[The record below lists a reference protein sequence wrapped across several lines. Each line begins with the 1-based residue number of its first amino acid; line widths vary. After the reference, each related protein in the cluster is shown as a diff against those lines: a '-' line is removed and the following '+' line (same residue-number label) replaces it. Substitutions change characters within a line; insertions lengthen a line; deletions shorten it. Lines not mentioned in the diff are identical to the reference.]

1 MKKITHKLFIVFLV
15 LSAAACSN
23 EEEKVRSGVTYA
35 TRALQE
41 ANANV
46 LSRATYENII
56 ARGQTALDYIKY
68 ITPKD
73 DPLLPLFEWDK
84 PTKPYTV
91 VIRPGGTEGEY
102 FIAGYGKNSK
112 EPIEVETV
120 TVTPPAE

>member
-56 ARGQTALDYIKY
+56 ARGQNALDYIKY

-102 FIAGYGKNSK
+102 FIAGYGKNLK

>member
-102 FIAGYGKNSK
+102 FIAGYGKNLK

>member
-15 LSAAACSN
+15 FSAAACSN

-46 LSRATYENII
+46 LSRATYENLI

-102 FIAGYGKNSK
+102 FIAGYGKNLK
-112 EPIEVETV
+112 EPIEVKTV